1 MMIDDFTAE
10 FRGTTPSFDSRTIG
24 STKISTILKI
34 ATHKYCTI
42 EPPSSILLIE
52 EVALATPSRRVPLNP
67 GKATFITN

>member
-1 MMIDDFTAE
+1 MIM
-10 FRGTTPSFDSRTIG
+10 SRCLRMTLRLKEVGIAPATG

-67 GKATFITN
+67 GKATFYH